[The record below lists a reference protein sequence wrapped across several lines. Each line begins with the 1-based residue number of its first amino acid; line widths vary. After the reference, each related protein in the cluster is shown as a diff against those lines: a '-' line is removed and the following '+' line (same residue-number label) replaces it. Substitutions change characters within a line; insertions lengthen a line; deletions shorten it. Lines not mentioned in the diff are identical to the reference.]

1 MSATGPHDATGTV
14 VGDRYRLEELLGAGG
29 TGWTYL
35 AIDLSTRKPV
45 AIKLLDELL
54 ADDEPFL
61 RRFRTEARSAAAL
74 DDPNVLAVIE
84 FGDAELP
91 GRTIVPFVV
100 TDVMEGGSL
109 KSMLAAGHRLT
120 PSQAL
125 VVGLDAARALDHA
138 HRRGLIHRH
147 VDPSCL
153 LFDADGHARLGD
165 FGLAR
170 AVGEV
175 YEDRAV
181 GAYTAPEQSD
191 GQRVGGRS
199 DVYSLALVMVESVTG
214 EVPSPAGDLELDADF
229 GALRSVLERAGR
241 REPEERP
248 DAEEF
253 EIALM
258 AAAEDLPRP
267 EPLPLVGTGLLA
279 GAGPVVTS
287 RADEAEVPGP
297 LEPGEGPAVGAVA
310 GTAAAAA
317 AAADG
322 AAGAADG
329 AADATV
335 DGESGGRSGPVLVAA
350 IGLLV
355 VAAVAAF
362 WWFGLRT
369 PTSAVPDLVGKQVST
384 AANAAQASKWR
395 LDKSTLVRQDGTRPG
410 EVVAQSPKAGTQLAE
425 GKTLRLTVSLGS
437 SLVAFPT
444 DLAGQPQDQVAATLR
459 EAGFKVGRTTTAND
473 ENVAKGDV
481 VAARPTV
488 APDAKGQVP
497 KGLVVDLVVSEG
509 PAPRTVPPGLL
520 GRPLPEV
527 EAALTSVQLT
537 AATTLD
543 YNPGV
548 APGSVISVDPPSG
561 VEVPRGTALK
571 VVVSRGP
578 APVAIPNVA
587 DKSVAEATS
596 ALQAAGFGV
605 SSVRGDPT
613 LNVLGSE
620 PAAGS
625 MLQPGSSVVLVTQV

>member
-35 AIDLSTRKPV
+35 ATDLSTRRPV
-45 AIKLLDELL
+45 AVKLLDELL

-84 FGDAELP
+84 FGDATLP
-91 GRTIVPFVV
+91 GRAVVPFVV

-109 KSMLAAGHRLT
+109 RSMLAAGHRLT

-153 LFDADGHARLGD
+153 LFDAEGHARLGD

-181 GAYTAPEQSD
+181 GPYTSPEQAS
-191 GQRVGGRS
+191 GERVGGRS

-214 EVPSPAGDLELDADF
+214 EVPAPDGDLELGAEF

-241 REPEERP
+241 REPDERP
-248 DAEEF
+248 DAEEL

-287 RADEAEVPGP
+287 RTKPEVPAP
-297 LEPGEGPAVGAVA
+297 LDPVDEPSSDGAPDGPASPTVEANRRT
-310 GTAAAAA
+310 GTA
-317 AAADG
+317 
-322 AAGAADG
+322 
-329 AADATV
+329 
-335 DGESGGRSGPVLVAA
+335 LVVS

-355 VAAVAAF
+355 VVAGAAF
-362 WWFGLRT
+362 WWFALRT
-369 PTSAVPDLVGKQVST
+369 PTYAVPDLVGKQVAT
-384 AANAAQASKWR
+384 AVDAARASKWR
-395 LDKSTLVRQDGTRPG
+395 VDRSTLVRQDGTRPG
-410 EVVAQSPKAGTQLAE
+410 EVVAQSPRAGARLAE
-425 GKTLRLTVSLGS
+425 GGTLRLTVSLGT
-437 SLVAFPT
+437 SLVDFPA
-444 DLAGQPQDQVAATLR
+444 DLAGQPQDLVTATLR
-459 EAGFKVGRTTTAND
+459 DAGFRVGATTTAND

-481 VAARPTV
+481 VSARPAV

-497 KGLVVDLVVSEG
+497 KGSVVDLVVSDG

-527 EAALTSVQLT
+527 EAALKGVQL
-537 AATTLD
+537 AAAPTLD

-561 VEVPRGTALK
+561 TELPRGTAVK

-578 APVAIPNVA
+578 APVAIPDVA
-587 DKSVAEATS
+587 GKSVAEATS
-596 ALQAAGFGV
+596 TLQAAGFGV
-605 SSVRGDPT
+605 ASVRGDPS

-625 MLQPGSSVVLVTQV
+625 LLQPGSSVVLVTQV

>member
-35 AIDLSTRKPV
+35 ATDLSTRKPV

-138 HRRGLIHRH
+138 HRRGLVHRH

-175 YEDRAV
+175 YEDRAA
-181 GAYTAPEQSD
+181 GAYTAPEQTD

-214 EVPSPAGDLELDADF
+214 EVPSPSGDLELDADF

-287 RADEAEVPGP
+287 RAGEAEVPGP
-297 LEPGEGPAVGAVA
+297 LEPGEGPAVAAVA
-310 GTAAAAA
+310 ATALATG
-317 AAADG
+317 AADG
-322 AAGAADG
+322 AAGG
-329 AADATV
+329 SV

-355 VAAVAAF
+355 VAAVAAI

-369 PTSAVPDLVGKQVST
+369 PTHAVPDLVGKQVST

-410 EVVAQSPKAGTQLAE
+410 EVVAQAPKAGTQLAE

-459 EAGFKVGRTTTAND
+459 DAGFKVGRTTTAND

-527 EAALTSVQLT
+527 EAALKRVQLS

-587 DKSVAEATS
+587 GKSVAEATS

-613 LNVLGSE
+613 LKVLGSE

>member
-35 AIDLSTRKPV
+35 ATDLSTRRPV
-45 AIKLLDELL
+45 AVKLLDELL

-84 FGDAELP
+84 FGDATLP
-91 GRTIVPFVV
+91 GRAVVPFVV

-125 VVGLDAARALDHA
+125 MVGLDAARALDHA
-138 HRRGLIHRH
+138 HRRGLVHRH

-181 GAYTAPEQSD
+181 SPYTSPEQAD
-191 GQRVGGRS
+191 GDRVGGRS
-199 DVYSLALVMVESVTG
+199 DVYSLALVMVEAVTG
-214 EVPSPAGDLELDADF
+214 EVPSPTGDLELDAEF

-241 REPEERP
+241 RQPEERP
-248 DAEEF
+248 DAEEL

-279 GAGPVVTS
+279 GSGPVVTS
-287 RADEAEVPGP
+287 RAEVEVPAP
-297 LEPGEGPAVGAVA
+297 LAPGEGSAATAGAEGA
-310 GTAAAAA
+310 E
-317 AAADG
+317 G
-322 AAGAADG
+322 AALGDVTVAEAATG
-329 AADATV
+329 N
-335 DGESGGRSGPVLVAA
+335 RSGPVLVATV
-350 IGLLV
+350 GLLV
-355 VAAVAAF
+355 VLAGAAF
-362 WWFGLRT
+362 WWFALRT
-369 PTSAVPDLVGKQVST
+369 PTHAVPDLVGKQVAT
-384 AANAAQASKWR
+384 AANAARASKWR

-410 EVVAQSPKAGTQLAE
+410 EVVAQSPKAGTRLAE

-444 DLAGQPQDQVAATLR
+444 DLAGQPQDQVTAALR
-459 EAGFKVGRTTTAND
+459 DAGFQVGRTTTAND
-473 ENVAKGDV
+473 EDVAKGDV
-481 VAARPTV
+481 VSATPAV
-488 APDAKGQVP
+488 APDPKGQVP
-497 KGLVVDLVVSEG
+497 SGTVVDLVVSDG
-509 PAPRTVPPGLL
+509 PAPRALPADMVGSDAAALKGKLESMQLVVTLGEAYSPTVPAGAVVSTDPGP
-520 GRPLPEV
+520 GTEV
-527 EAALTSVQLT
+527 AR
-537 AATTLD
+537 
-543 YNPGV
+543 
-548 APGSVISVDPPSG
+548 GSTVN
-561 VEVPRGTALK
+561 
-571 VVVSRGP
+571 VVVSKGP
-578 APVAIPNVA
+578 APVPLPNVVGKKGSDA
-587 DKSVAEATS
+587 VRT
-596 ALQAAGFGV
+596 LQEAGFV
-605 SSVRGDPT
+605 VPVVRGSQDLPTIGTDPAPGT
-613 LNVLGSE
+613 PV
-620 PAAGS
+620 
-625 MLQPGSSVVLVTQV
+625 QPGAIVLVITQL

>member
-1 MSATGPHDATGTV
+1 MPRRAPKKPDPS
-14 VGDRYRLEELLGAGG
+14 L
-29 TGWTYL
+29 
-35 AIDLSTRKPV
+35 DLS
-45 AIKLLDELL
+45 AHLLVL

-74 DDPNVLAVIE
+74 DDPHVLAVLE

-91 GRTIVPFVV
+91 GRAVVPFVV

-138 HRRGLIHRH
+138 HRRGLVHRH

-175 YEDRAV
+175 YEDRAA
-181 GAYTAPEQSD
+181 GPYTAPEQAD
-191 GQRVGGRS
+191 GERVGGRS
-199 DVYSLALVMVESVTG
+199 DVYSLALVMVEAVTG
-214 EVPSPAGDLELDADF
+214 EVPAPAGDLELDADF

-241 REPEERP
+241 RQPEERP
-248 DAEEF
+248 DAEEL

-287 RADEAEVPGP
+287 RTEPEVPAP
-297 LEPGEGPAVGAVA
+297 LEQDADGPTVLSAVEEPVDGSDTGLADQVPGEGVP
-310 GTAAAAA
+310 
-317 AAADG
+317 
-322 AAGAADG
+322 
-329 AADATV
+329 V
-335 DGESGGRSGPVLVAA
+335 DGRTGPVLVALV
-350 IGLLV
+350 GLLV
-355 VAAVAAF
+355 VLAGASV
-362 WWFGLRT
+362 WWFALRT
-369 PTSAVPDLVGKQVST
+369 PTHAVPDLVGKQVAT
-384 AANAAQASKWR
+384 AASAARSSKWR
-395 LDKSTLVRQDGTRPG
+395 LDQSTLVRQDGTRPG
-410 EVVAQSPKAGTQLAE
+410 EVVAQSPKPGAQLAE
-425 GKTLRLTVSLGS
+425 GKTLRLTVSLGA
-437 SLVAFPT
+437 SLVVFPA
-444 DLAGQPQDQVAATLR
+444 DLAGQPQDQVTAALR
-459 EAGFKVGRTTTAND
+459 DAGFKVGGTTTAND

-481 VAARPTV
+481 VSATPAV

-497 KGLVVDLVVSEG
+497 RGTVVELVVSDG
-509 PAPRTVPPGLL
+509 PAPRAVPPGLL
-520 GRPLPEV
+520 GRPLAEV
-527 EAALTSVQLT
+527 EAALKAVQLS
-537 AATTLD
+537 AAPTLD

-561 VEVPRGTALK
+561 VEVPRGTAVK

-578 APVAIPNVA
+578 APVAVPNVA
-587 DKSVAEATS
+587 GKSVAEATS
-596 ALQAAGFGV
+596 ILGAAGFGV
-605 SSVRGDPT
+605 SSVRGDPA